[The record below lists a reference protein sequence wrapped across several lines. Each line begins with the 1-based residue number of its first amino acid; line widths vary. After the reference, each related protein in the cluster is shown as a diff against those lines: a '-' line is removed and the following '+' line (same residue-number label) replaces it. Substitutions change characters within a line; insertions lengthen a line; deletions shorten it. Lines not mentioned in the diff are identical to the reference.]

1 MVIVYT
7 SNTGFTREYAEM
19 LSRVNHMKL
28 CELSQATRQL
38 DRGSPVFYLG
48 PLMAGRIT
56 GLKEARRLFDV
67 KGVLGVG
74 MSPPCQEM
82 LQILHQSNETG
93 GAPIFYAQGGW
104 DPSRLSWTKRK
115 MTDMA
120 TRSIRRALQDKGPNR
135 TPLEQQQLDFLRYGG
150 TYVSFQNLSAVQ
162 EWLKGV
168 L

>member
-1 MVIVYT
+1 
-7 SNTGFTREYAEM
+7 
-19 LSRVNHMKL
+19 
-28 CELSQATRQL
+28 
-38 DRGSPVFYLG
+38 
-48 PLMAGRIT
+48 
-56 GLKEARRLFDV
+56 
-67 KGVLGVG
+67 
-74 MSPPCQEM
+74 
-82 LQILHQSNETG
+82 
-93 GAPIFYAQGGW
+93 
-104 DPSRLSWTKRK
+104 